1 MVSLRDDTMEQRV
14 ACIKKEDCECDPI
27 QLPSGV
33 HSVKV
38 MDCPEVMCAF
48 KEEESGKSFIQMK
61 TEDSE
66 SISGGFDGQNYETLN
81 SFKEEVSSE
90 SEINLQVCP
99 SSLNE
104 KTYLE
109 YNEGIQWFSRG
120 HSGTRFPESEL
131 AEEIYYSREMEEK
144 SCPTQHETTRF
155 TAKDIVDQLYPEED
169 FPEELESCE
178 EEESEEEEDHVE
190 PSSEQH
196 SSDDNEEEE
205 EENEGMTEIFMS
217 WNGEMG
223 WSPAP
228 YAREGAGGWAVEDV
242 QRRTPGPTRLAV
254 ANTVNLLSAFLLFF
268 PASIERI
275 VIEMSNLE
283 GIRRYGE
290 RWKKIDESELRAYL
304 GLLVLAG
311 VYRSQGEAA
320 SRLWHPETGRPVFCA
335 TMPLKR
341 FCALSAILQ
350 FDNRESRAARRATD
364 KLAAFREVWDRWA
377 KKLPLM
383 YHPGPDVTLDERLLA
398 FRGRCPFRQYMPNKP
413 GKCGIKLWVVCD
425 AQSSYAWDIQVC
437 TGRAEGKA
445 AASEKKQS
453 QRIILDMT
461 RGLGGHNVTCDNVFV
476 SCELGQELLKKQIT
490 LVGTMQRNKQEL
502 PAALTLTRHRKV
514 FSSVF
519 AFTPTTT
526 LVSYIP
532 KKKTNVVLLSTFHKD
547 AQVSDRV
554 DKKPVMILD
563 YNRNKGGVDNLDK
576 VTAMYSCQRKTARW
590 PLALFFK
597 IIDISTFNAFVIW
610 SELNPSWKPSKRNW
624 RRLFLEELGKEL
636 VTPFMQRR
644 RCLPHTHLSAS
655 LVRAAQNSESG
666 TCDVPQEPRARSRK
680 RRRCN
685 FCPSKSDT
693 KTGRTCCQ
701 CKRYICQSHTLEIR
715 SYCFACREYCCR

>member
-14 ACIKKEDCECDPI
+14 SCIKKEDCECDPI
-27 QLPSGV
+27 QLLSGV

-38 MDCPEVMCAF
+38 MDCPEVMCDF

-66 SISGGFDGQNYETLN
+66 CISGGFDGQSYETLN
-81 SFKEEVSSE
+81 SFKQEVSSE
-90 SEINLQVCP
+90 SEINSQVCP
-99 SSLNE
+99 SSLNV

-109 YNEGIQWFSRG
+109 YNEGMQWFSQG
-120 HSGTRFPESEL
+120 HSSTQFPESEL

-155 TAKDIVDQLYPEED
+155 TAKDVVDQLYPEED

-178 EEESEEEEDHVE
+178 EEVSEEEDYYVE

-196 SSDDNEEEE
+196 SLDDKEEEE
-205 EENEGMTEIFMS
+205 EEDEGMTEIFMS
-217 WNGEMG
+217 WNGEMS
-223 WSPAP
+223 WSPTP
-228 YAREGAGGWAVEDV
+228 YAREGAGGCAVEDV
-242 QRRTPGPTRLAV
+242 LRRTPGPTRLAV
-254 ANTVNLLSAFLLFF
+254 ANTVDILSAFLLFF
-268 PASIERI
+268 PASIEKI

-283 GIRRYGE
+283 GIQRYGE
-290 RWKKIDESELRAYL
+290 RWREIDESELRAYL

-364 KLAAFREVWDRWA
+364 NLAAFREVWDRWA
-377 KKLPLM
+377 ERLPLM
-383 YHPGPDVTLDERLLA
+383 YHPGPDVTLDERLLT

-445 AASEKKQS
+445 SAAASEKKQS

-461 RGLGGHNVTCDNVFV
+461 RDLRGHNVTCDNVFV
-476 SCELGQELLKKQIT
+476 SCELGQELLKKQVT
-490 LVGTMQRNKQEL
+490 LVGTMRRNKQEL

-526 LVSYIP
+526 VVSYIP
-532 KKKTNVVLLSTFHKD
+532 KKQTNVVLLSTFHKD

-563 YNRNKGGVDNLDK
+563 HNRNKGGVDNLDK
-576 VTAMYSCQRKTARW
+576 VTATYSCQRKTARW

-610 SELNPSWKPSKRNW
+610 SELNPSWRPSKRNW

-666 TCDVPQEPRARSRK
+666 THDVSQEPRARSRK
-680 RRRCN
+680 RGRCN
-685 FCPSKSDT
+685 FCPT
-693 KTGRTCCQ
+693 TQ
-701 CKRYICQSHTLEIR
+701 N
-715 SYCFACREYCCR
+715 